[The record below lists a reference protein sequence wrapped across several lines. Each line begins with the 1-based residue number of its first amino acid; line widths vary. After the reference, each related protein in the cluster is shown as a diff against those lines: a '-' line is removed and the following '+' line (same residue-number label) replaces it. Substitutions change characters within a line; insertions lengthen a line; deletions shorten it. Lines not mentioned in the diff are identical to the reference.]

1 MLGIKRGF
9 FFIKLA
15 LAEAFKNRKLLKPVW
30 AFLLGAIIITLIFLI
45 PINLI
50 IYFLNLDTL
59 GLALIGGICTILL
72 YALFVWGDIN
82 TLMAASIFDDI
93 QCGAEPDP
101 TTAREAKKSGW
112 REVIK
117 YDLAYPAL
125 LPAVW
130 FPPKPQMVV
139 VDGLDTTVERGA
151 WLKGLFL
158 TKPLFAL
165 ERLKL
170 KDVPNRVREMVS
182 KNLLRFNPALIRVKR
197 ITWWISLLFISVG
210 IVVGIFVGSA
220 LVNNGLV
227 PTYKYLVASSVG
239 LLASI
244 LIALPGIALNIYSR
258 MIYHTAIYRWMVNV
272 EQTNTTQGPALIPGI
287 LSRVLN
293 KQD

>member
-1 MLGIKRGF
+1 LLGIKRGF
-9 FFIKLA
+9 LFIRLA

-30 AFLLGAIIITLIFLI
+30 AFLLGALIITLILLV
-45 PINLI
+45 PLNLI
-50 IYFLNLDTL
+50 LYFLGRDTL
-59 GLALIGGICTILL
+59 ALALIGSICTILL
-72 YALFVWGDIN
+72 YALFIWGDIN
-82 TLMAASIFDDI
+82 TLMAAAIFDDI
-93 QCGAEPDP
+93 QCGAEPDLI
-101 TTAREAKKSGW
+101 TAREAKKSGW

-125 LPAVW
+125 LPALW

-139 VDGLDTTVERGA
+139 VDDLDTTVERGA

-158 TKPLFAL
+158 TKPLFSL

-170 KDVPNRVREMVS
+170 KEVPNRIREMVA

-197 ITWWISLLFISVG
+197 ITWWISLLFIALG
-210 IVVGIFVGSA
+210 FVVGIMIGLA
-220 LVNNGLV
+220 LVKNGLV
-227 PTYKYLVASSVG
+227 PTYKFLIAASVG
-239 LLASI
+239 LLAGV
-244 LIALPGIALNIYSR
+244 LVALPGIALTVYSR
-258 MIYHTAIYRWMVNV
+258 MIYHTAIYRWMVSV

>member
-9 FFIKLA
+9 FFIRLA
-15 LAEAFKNRKLLKPVW
+15 LAEAFKNRKFLKPVW

-50 IYFLNLDTL
+50 IYFLGRGTL
-59 GLALIGGICTILL
+59 GLALIGAICSILL

-82 TLMAASIFDDI
+82 ALMAAAIFDDI

-112 REVIK
+112 REMIK

-130 FPPKPQMVV
+130 FPPKPQVVV
-139 VDGLDTTVERGA
+139 VDDLGSTVERGA

-170 KDVPNRVREMVS
+170 KDVPNRVRAMVA
-182 KNLLRFNPALIRVKR
+182 KNLLRFNPSLIRVKR
-197 ITWWISLLFISVG
+197 ITWWISLLFISAG
-210 IVVGIFVGSA
+210 IVVGIFVGLT
-220 LVNNGLV
+220 LVKNGLV
-227 PTYKYLVASSVG
+227 PTYKFLIATSVG

-244 LIALPGIALNIYSR
+244 LIALPGIALTVYSR
-258 MIYHTAIYRWMVNV
+258 MIYHTAIYRWMVSV
-272 EQTNTTQGPALIPGI
+272 EQTNTISGPAVIPGI

>member
-1 MLGIKRGF
+1 M
-9 FFIKLA
+9 
-15 LAEAFKNRKLLKPVW
+15 AEAFKNRKLFKPVW
-30 AFLLGAIIITLIFLI
+30 AFLLGSLIITLILLI

-50 IYFLNLDTL
+50 IYFLGRDTL

-72 YALFVWGDIN
+72 YALFIWGDIN
-82 TLMAASIFDDI
+82 ALMAAAIFDDI
-93 QCGAEPDP
+93 QCGAEPDL

-125 LPAVW
+125 LPALW
-130 FPPKPQMVV
+130 FPPKPQMVI

-158 TKPLFAL
+158 TKSLFAL

-170 KDVPNRVREMVS
+170 KDVPNRIREMVS
-182 KNLLRFNPALIRVKR
+182 KNLLRFNPEMIRVKR
-197 ITWWISLLFISVG
+197 ITGWISLLFIALGTAVG
-210 IVVGIFVGSA
+210 IMVGLA
-220 LVNNGLV
+220 LVKNGLI
-227 PTYKYLVASSVG
+227 PTYKFLIAATVG
-239 LLASI
+239 LLASV
-244 LIALPGIALNIYSR
+244 LVSLPGIALNVYSR
-258 MIYHTAIYRWMVNV
+258 MIYHTSIYRWMVSV

-287 LSRVLN
+287 LSKVLN

>member
-9 FFIKLA
+9 FFIRLA

-30 AFLLGAIIITLIFLI
+30 AFLLGSLIITLILLI

-50 IYFLNLDTL
+50 LFFLGRDTL
-59 GLALIGGICTILL
+59 GLALIGAICTILL
-72 YALFVWGDIN
+72 YALFIWGDIN
-82 TLMAASIFDDI
+82 ALMAAAIFDDI

-101 TTAREAKKSGW
+101 ITAREAKKSGW
-112 REVIK
+112 LEVIK
-117 YDLAYPAL
+117 YDLAYPTL
-125 LPAVW
+125 LPALW
-130 FPPKPQMVV
+130 FPSKPRMVA
-139 VDGLDTTVERGA
+139 VDGLDTTVEKNA

-170 KDVPNRVREMVS
+170 KDVPNRIREMVAR
-182 KNLLRFNPALIRVKR
+182 NLLRFNPAMIRVRR
-197 ITWWISLLFISVG
+197 ITGWISLLFITLGTAVG
-210 IVVGIFVGSA
+210 IMVGLA
-220 LVNNGLV
+220 LVRNGLV
-227 PTYKYLVASSVG
+227 PTYQFLIAASVG
-239 LLASI
+239 LLAGT
-244 LIALPGIALNIYSR
+244 LVALPGIALTVYSR
-258 MIYHTAIYRWMVNV
+258 MIYHTAIYRWMVSV

>member
-9 FFIKLA
+9 LFIRLT

-30 AFLLGAIIITLIFLI
+30 AFLLGSLIITLILLI

-50 IYFLNLDTL
+50 LYFLGRDTL
-59 GLALIGGICTILL
+59 SMALIGALCTILL
-72 YALFVWGDIN
+72 YALFIWGDIN
-82 TLMAASIFDDI
+82 ALMAAAIFDDI

-101 TTAREAKKSGW
+101 TTAREAKQSGL

-125 LPAVW
+125 LPALW
-130 FPPKPQMVV
+130 FPPKPQMVA

-170 KDVPNRVREMVS
+170 KDVPNRIREMVAR
-182 KNLLRFNPALIRVKR
+182 NLLRFNPAMIRVKR
-197 ITWWISLLFISVG
+197 ITGWISLLFIALGIAVG
-210 IVVGIFVGSA
+210 IIIGLT
-220 LVNNGLV
+220 LVKNGLV
-227 PTYKYLVASSVG
+227 PTYKFLIAASIG
-239 LLASI
+239 LLAAV
-244 LIALPGIALNIYSR
+244 LVALPGIALTVYSR
-258 MIYHTAIYRWMVNV
+258 MIYYTAIYRWMVSV
-272 EQTNTTQGPALIPGI
+272 EQTNTTQGPAVIPGI
-287 LSRVLN
+287 LSKVLN